1 MTTSLPLE
9 QRLRHIVDAIRK
21 ITLYVEGFDES
32 DFLQDRMIQDAV
44 MCNIR
49 VIGEACSQIQIDYPN
64 FVIEH
69 PEVPWSDAVG
79 KSNALAHEFFS
90 VDYEL
95 VWKTLC
101 NDLPNLRV
109 NIMQILQ
116 STSFN

>member
-1 MTTSLPLE
+1 MTTSSLLQ
-9 QRLRHIVDAIRK
+9 QRLGHIIEAIDNR
-21 ITLYVEGFDES
+21 
-32 DFLQDRMIQDAV
+32 
-44 MCNIR
+44 
-49 VIGEACSQIQIDYPN
+49 
-64 FVIEH
+64 
-69 PEVPWSDAVG
+69 
-79 KSNALAHEFFS
+79 NALAHEFFS